1 MECAWY
7 KTNLKKVVKLWQ
19 VLFSSWKAIFP
30 CPIPPSSLYLYMR
43 GRDGGNMKEV
53 EGGEDSNIAGIFLL
67 ILREGMLLAKLLSHE
82 DNNSGIW
89 QYFQDYFSNIS
100 WNNLLI
106 SGKMNFFH
114 PSIDIV
120 LLLLFSIMNIYISVS
135 VPSLEYEYI

>member
-1 MECAWY
+1 
-7 KTNLKKVVKLWQ
+7 
-19 VLFSSWKAIFP
+19 
-30 CPIPPSSLYLYMR
+30 
-43 GRDGGNMKEV
+43 MKEV